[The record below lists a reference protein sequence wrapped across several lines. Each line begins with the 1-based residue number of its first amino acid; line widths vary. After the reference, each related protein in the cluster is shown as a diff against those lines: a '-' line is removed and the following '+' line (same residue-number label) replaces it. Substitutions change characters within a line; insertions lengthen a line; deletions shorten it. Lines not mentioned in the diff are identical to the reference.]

1 VSIAA
6 RLQMKISLCFVVYV
20 IDLTTLFACSQK
32 SKISLSNGNA
42 IFVLNASNVAQTNIL
57 MKTISKMG

>member
-20 IDLTTLFACSQK
+20 TDLTTLFAYSQK

-42 IFVLNASNVAQTNIL
+42 TFVLNASNVAQTNTL
-57 MKTISKMG
+57 MKTI